1 MIEFLRAHV
10 ALAAVLGILVFG
22 GLVVGFAAYLM
33 KARGLSLKPIW
44 WFTGF
49 MLLVVSPQVV
59 YHTMV
64 AVSSPD
70 TGSAVPRLEN
80 PELLF
85 SETPEGATVVDV
97 QPQMT
102 AGLLS
107 TAQRGRFITLP
118 NGDTMIVAQF
128 TSPVDTTKAVSQY
141 LREAGLES
149 NAQSDGKD
157 GFIVSGMN
165 QASGHIYAT
174 GNVLVVHM
182 SVTGLTAQDPEPIN
196 KLTATNRGKVAV
208 AAGLLVYVGIVSIY
222 FLKGLTWATR
232 IDAKPVTV
240 ALSGSDLRQ
249 RLLALNSLDIPF
261 QLESARNGELHAIWR
276 YADAKWIDLARAHGF
291 RRMHRI
297 TMSFDEANRKIRATD
312 YQSAYDWSAGR
323 GGAGFAWKATTGVVL
338 FQYDHQRVY
347 GLQFDNNWHPKPHL
361 SYSYTFDLQEM
372 KSPLIETIITAG
384 WHWQPVAWQAPA
396 NLRWL
401 LE

>member
-1 MIEFLRAHV
+1 MIQFLRAHV
-10 ALAAVLGILVFG
+10 GLAVSLAILVFG
-22 GLVVGFAAYLM
+22 GLVVGFTAYQM

-49 MLLVVSPQVV
+49 ILLVVGPQVV

-64 AVSSPD
+64 AVS
-70 TGSAVPRLEN
+70 VPRTASSVPRVEN
-80 PELLF
+80 PESLF
-85 SETPEGATVVDV
+85 GETPEGASVVDV

-128 TSPVDTTKAVSQY
+128 TSSTDTTKAASQY
-141 LREAGLES
+141 LREAGLER
-149 NAQSDGKD
+149 NARSDGGD
-157 GFIVSGMN
+157 GFIVPGMN
-165 QASGHIYAT
+165 QASGHIYPS

-182 SVTGLTAQDPEPIN
+182 SPAGLPAQETPDPIN
-196 KLTATNRGKVAV
+196 KLTSTSGKVALAV
-208 AAGLLVYVGIVSIY
+208 GLLVYVLIVSIY

-232 IDAKPVTV
+232 IDAKPVSI

-249 RLLALNSLDIPF
+249 RLLALNSLDVPF
-261 QLESARNGELHAIWR
+261 RVESTDTRELQAIWR
-276 YADAKWIDLARAHGF
+276 YADAKWVDLARAHGF

-297 TMSFDEANRKIRATD
+297 TMSFDESNRKIRATD
-312 YQSAYDWSAGR
+312 YQSAYDWSAG
-323 GGAGFAWKATTGVVL
+323 GSGASFAWRASTGIVL
-338 FQYDHQRVY
+338 FQYEHQRVY
-347 GLQFDNNWHPKPHL
+347 GLQFDSNWSPKPQL

-372 KSPLIETIITAG
+372 KSPLIEAITSAG
-384 WHWQPVAWQAPA
+384 CHWQPVAWQAPA

-401 LE
+401 VE